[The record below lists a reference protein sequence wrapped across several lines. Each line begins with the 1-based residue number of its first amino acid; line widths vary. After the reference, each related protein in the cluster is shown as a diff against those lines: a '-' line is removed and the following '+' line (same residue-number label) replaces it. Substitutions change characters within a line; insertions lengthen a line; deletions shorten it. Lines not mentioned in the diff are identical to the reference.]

1 MKQRIKARPHLLHS
15 EFRAAIAL
23 CCRPQGATSRD
34 LADAMHVRR
43 LDDAATRLRQH
54 LRTFSNFSLTSQRM
68 NADDRLRCNYIGPGR
83 IYRIRLKYDDEKN
96 SPGFICSR
104 VAGIQRRDDPQVS
117 EALA

>member
-1 MKQRIKARPHLLHS
+1 
-15 EFRAAIAL
+15 
-23 CCRPQGATSRD
+23 
-34 LADAMHVRR
+34 
-43 LDDAATRLRQH
+43 
-54 LRTFSNFSLTSQRM
+54 M

-104 VAGIQRRDDPQVS
+104 VAGIQRRDDPQLS